1 MSGVPEVRE
10 RAGYGDVRQ
19 RQPVTDQIV
28 TIARD
33 GPLQIIED
41 RRQLVDLRLSRSL
54 LVARP
59 AQEAGC
65 DDQVEEDLGTA
76 RDQDRIREFLEPDGL
91 AAELGIA
98 GISAGS
104 GCLRFQ
110 VVDDRA

>member
-1 MSGVPEVRE
+1 MPEVRE
-10 RAGYGDVRQ
+10 RTGYRDVRQ
-19 RQPVTDQIV
+19 RQPVTDQVV
-28 TIARD
+28 TILRD

-41 RRQLVDLRLSRSL
+41 RRQIIELRLPRSL

-91 AAELGIA
+91 AGSRGIA
-98 GISAGS
+98 WNQRRLGVLGAS
-104 GCLRFQ
+104 R
-110 VVDDRA
+110 